1 MKKRSGGPQTA
12 KGKAVTRLNAARHGI
27 YSVTPVLPNVER
39 QACAEPAEVPAGS
52 PTASASSKT
61 PVRRLRGE
69 YTAVCIKNYRNC
81 QTNLI
86 CQVEEASHYHGALL
100 VPGRDRWN
108 RWATPSACQ
117 VGEKARGNVR
127 RDGHRPVRL
136 PHAMGSRGTI
146 ATQSRRRLTLPFER
160 LQYSP
165 AAHGFQG

>member
-1 MKKRSGGPQTA
+1 S
-12 KGKAVTRLNAARHGI
+12 RH
-27 YSVTPVLPNVER
+27 PPHRR
-39 QACAEPAEVPAGS
+39 QAPHLLRHARPPERSSARPIGS
-52 PTASASSKT
+52 PTAPASALSHSKNTYCMYRKTLKLPNEPNVSSVK
-61 PVRRLRGE
+61 
-69 YTAVCIKNYRNC
+69 
-81 QTNLI
+81 
-86 CQVEEASHYHGALL
+86 EASHYHGALL

-146 ATQSRRRLTLPFER
+146 ATQSRRRLTLPFQR